1 MNMEA
6 RPSECRAANKQLTKL
21 VATEYRT
28 QASATA
34 VKDMKR
40 RIAKRLIKAMEAIDV
55 RMNKPREFKELK
67 HACMHACRQ

>member
-1 MNMEA
+1 MNTQLDMNMEA
-6 RPSECRAANKQLTKL
+6 RPSECRAANKQLKKL

-40 RIAKRLIKAMEAIDV
+40 RIAKRLIKAMEAVDV
-55 RMNKPREFKELK
+55 RMNEAREFKELK
-67 HACMHACRQ
+67 